1 MKATTIKNWLA
12 VSAAV
17 VMATTVFPV
26 AADQPASAVRPEENY
41 TGTVVSVDTK
51 ESTLETKGVLLR
63 KKFNL
68 GSACS
73 YTLLDKGAATA
84 SDLRPG
90 QKITVR
96 YRDVDGVLVADR
108 VEQLAMQFDGKVTAI
123 DAGTHTVTLHRPG
136 LDKQMQIADDCKIVL
151 RDEKPG
157 TLADIHPG
165 NHVTV
170 IYEKPAA
177 GPVARRIAQTSLE
190 FTGAL
195 TAIDLNERTIKA
207 KAMFDTKKFNLADNC
222 TIIVGGR
229 LDGRL
234 SDLKPNDTLVFSYDE
249 INGVNVANRIAPAKT
264 AATNSVTTATAG
276 GS

>member
-1 MKATTIKNWLA
+1 MKTTTIKNWLA

-90 QKITVR
+90 QKNH
-96 YRDVDGVLVADR
+96 G
-108 VEQLAMQFDGKVTAI
+108 
-123 DAGTHTVTLHRPG
+123 
-136 LDKQMQIADDCKIVL
+136 QISGC
-151 RDEKPG
+151 
-157 TLADIHPG
+157 
-165 NHVTV
+165 
-170 IYEKPAA
+170 
-177 GPVARRIAQTSLE
+177 
-190 FTGAL
+190 
-195 TAIDLNERTIKA
+195 
-207 KAMFDTKKFNLADNC
+207 
-222 TIIVGGR
+222 GR
-229 LDGRL
+229 
-234 SDLKPNDTLVFSYDE
+234 S
-249 INGVNVANRIAPAKT
+249 
-264 AATNSVTTATAG
+264 AG
-276 GS
+276 GGSCRTTGHAVRGQGHGD